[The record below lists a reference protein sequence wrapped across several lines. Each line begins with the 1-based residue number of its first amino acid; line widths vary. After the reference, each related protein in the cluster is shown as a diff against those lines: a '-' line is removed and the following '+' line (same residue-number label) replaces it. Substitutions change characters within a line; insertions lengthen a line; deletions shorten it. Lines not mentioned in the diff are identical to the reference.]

1 MKKLIALVLALLLP
15 LCALAEVTAANEKT
29 VYLSGA
35 DVTFAP
41 IADAKLVT
49 RDSTEEEFAA
59 VGLQKGTME
68 LYMQVYAVYAMMF
81 DNAGETEVHVCGGA
95 TNDAA
100 LADLTD
106 AELTQRCESL
116 RTQFEDQDYEVLE
129 VALYEALSGELFI
142 KVAACYTYGDGYEEY
157 IVEYYTWQI
166 GQLVYV
172 TIYPYNGAPTEE
184 QLAMGQAVVD
194 SLKITAAE
202 Y

>member
-15 LCALAEVTAANEKT
+15 LCAMAEMASVNEAT
-29 VYLSGA
+29 VALSGA
-35 DVTFAP
+35 DITFAP

-81 DNAGETEVHVCGGA
+81 DNAGETEVHISGGA
-95 TNDAA
+95 TTDAA
-100 LADLTD
+100 IADLTD
-106 AELTQRCESL
+106 EELAQRCESL

-129 VALYEALSGELFI
+129 VALYEALSGEAFI
-142 KVAACYTYGDGYEEY
+142 KVAARYTYEDGREEH
-157 IVEYYTWQI
+157 IIEYYTWQV

-172 TIYPYNGAPTEE
+172 SIFPYNGAPTEE
-184 QLAMGQAVVD
+184 QLAMAQALVD
-194 SLKITAAE
+194 SMKITAAE